1 MASAL
6 RVAGGPALHSLP
18 TYHGLFLASGV
29 ITGAALA
36 GLAAILLFGTQS
48 IAVPAAA
55 AIGAAGTGAALYPR
69 IASAF
74 RARNLSARC
83 VLAVLGPCSAVAAL
97 TTSGIVFSVVFET
110 IIFFRQVSPVE
121 FLFSAQW
128 SPTSTPASFGILPL
142 LVGTLLIT
150 FIAIL
155 VAGPLGLLSAIYM
168 AEYAS
173 ARMRGVR
180 ACSRPR
186 PETRARCATTACAR
200 TALRSTWS
208 SGRARSAPGSP
219 SMSS

>member
-1 MASAL
+1 MLVWTVLIASVLAVGAFLAGQTRASAL

-55 AIGAAGTGAALYPR
+55 ALGAAGTGAALYPR

-74 RARNLSARC
+74 RARNLFERF
-83 VLAVLGPCSAVAAL
+83 VLAVLVALFGRRRADHHRHRLLGAVRDADLLPPGLACR
-97 TTSGIVFSVVFET
+97 I
-110 IIFFRQVSPVE
+110 PV
-121 FLFSAQW
+121 LGTQW

-155 VAGPLGLLSAIYM
+155 VAGPAGSALRHLHGGICL
-168 AEYAS
+168 
-173 ARMRGVR
+173 RR
-180 ACSRPR
+180 AC
-186 PETRARCATTACAR
+186 AAC
-200 TALRSTWS
+200 
-208 SGRARSAPGSP
+208 
-219 SMSS
+219 